1 MKKKYLVL
9 IIIFVLIVG
18 CVSIV
23 LLNENHKFTLDEIHY
38 NTEDRFISIK
48 SDKLEKLMN
57 DKKSFIVFTY
67 LPYCTFS
74 IPCDVVFETFL
85 NENNMSFYDIPYD
98 EFSKVKQFKSIKYAP
113 SVVIV
118 NKGKIVTY
126 LDANSDE
133 DLEKYQ
139 DSKVFGNWVKEYIS
153 IK

>member
-23 LLNENHKFTLDEIHY
+23 LLNKNHKFTLDEIHY

>member
-1 MKKKYLVL
+1 MKKLYLVL
-9 IIIFVLIVG
+9 IVIFVLIIG
-18 CVSIV
+18 SITLV
-23 LLNENHKFTLDEIHY
+23 LINKDHKFNLEEIHY
-38 NTEDRFISIK
+38 NTEERFISIK

-74 IPCDVVFETFL
+74 IPCDVIFKTFL
-85 NENNMSFYDIPYD
+85 NENNMSFYEIPYD
-98 EFSKVKQFKSIKYAP
+98 EFSKVKKLSSIKYAP
-113 SVVIV
+113 SIVLV

-133 DLEKYQ
+133 DLKKYQ
-139 DSKVFGNWVKEYIS
+139 DSKEFGNWIKKYIN